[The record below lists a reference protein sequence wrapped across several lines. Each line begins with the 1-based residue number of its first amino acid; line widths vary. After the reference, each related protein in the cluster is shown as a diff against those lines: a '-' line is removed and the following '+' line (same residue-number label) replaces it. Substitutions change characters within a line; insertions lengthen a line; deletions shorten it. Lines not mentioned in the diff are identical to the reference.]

1 MSFFSFMKRFKLGP
15 EKKKTRQYERVKR
28 DVDPEAVWKIVGELG
43 DGAFGKVFKALN
55 KETGAV
61 AAAKVISSLNEE
73 ELEDYMV
80 EINILGS
87 CDHPN
92 IVKLLDA
99 FYYNNNLW
107 ILTEFCAGGAVDA
120 IMLELERGLTEP
132 QIRVICRQMLEALD
146 YLHSNKIIHRDLKAG
161 NVLLTLEGDIK
172 LADFGVSAK
181 NTHTIQR
188 RTSFIGTPYWMA
200 PEVVQC
206 ETMKDAPYDHKA
218 DIWSLGIT
226 LIELAEMEPPHH
238 ELNPMRVLLKIT
250 KAPPPTLVASSQW
263 SLHFKD
269 FLRRALEKNVDVR
282 WCVKQL
288 LQHPFMASVTSNKP
302 VRELIA
308 EAKAEVMEEIE
319 EGKEEEQE
327 ISTDHPCSI
336 NAQNVEEEQPIKI
349 TKIALE
355 EQPEC
360 VWSVDNSQDAKATLN
375 DAEDKANSAELREY
389 LDDSEVKVGVDLP
402 DCKPPEHQQ
411 LAVID
416 EEIHLETPTAGS
428 TLTVSLN
435 QGEEVT
441 SNELMIHLGEST
453 EIQLKGNNI
462 NESEKEQNDDK
473 PKATSNELVESKD
486 LETNLEK
493 LVQSTCEDCGDVT
506 PSGTPEGEE
515 ISNEK
520 LETESAS
527 QLRQENV
534 TETDDVPVS
543 EEVGI
548 EVLRIPM
555 DPLSQSTESTAKLV
569 QVENSMILEKNIVPP
584 KEIPAETE
592 TFEETNIDSREEEI
606 AVLSLGPGEPETTTL
621 KDEETCN
628 LHCES
633 YSDVDVMDTPSQCK
647 EYEQDRKEN
656 KAISQSL
663 SAIDCVHND
672 DDAEPS
678 EDTTKSEEDSGLSLL
693 MSTEPEIH
701 QVDELKE
708 VAHNL
713 VLVSDKLINFMENHS
728 EEPSG
733 EAASEMLP
741 SGAEDENSEQ
751 SMQCNEAEN
760 HAIKFPEVNKT
771 QSSTEVPHA
780 DGESYKVERHKQL
793 NCGESVLPQT
803 TENRANTTQT
813 VNKDHAQEAEI
824 SLIKEKENV
833 PEQSDAVAIVTCLV
847 NELIDLVIVNER
859 ACEVSNS
866 KECEREITLPLPEVE
881 SACIRGGSVH
891 DAEGKGA
898 SKGLNPPAVE
908 NGSGSGDLGKKEE
921 PPDNQRGQEEH
932 CQREK
937 SKRNEVSGASAEDA
951 ACDQHYKTSTGPQN
965 KVAELDVCTETIKL
979 QERERT
985 SCDASEVTPPLV
997 KQSPQGENGESFS
1010 DKYPSAEDLE
1020 SDRLHP
1026 CSGGEFHDQRQFKEF
1041 EEGVRPVQRMTLKKT
1056 RKFVVD
1062 GVEVSVTTSKVVS
1075 KDDKKDQDMRS
1086 ARRQEL
1092 RELRLLQKEEHR
1104 AQAQLDL
1111 KLQQQREQMF
1121 RQIELEMMNKKL
1133 YYDQEIENLERNC
1146 RQTINRLEIEYTNQL
1161 QEEAKKLKA
1170 EQAKELAK
1178 QCRNLKDKKQEQE
1191 FIQKQQQ
1198 KLNEALQKIVRQRK
1212 SKISSTDFER
1222 LMKVQ
1227 QLKRDREEVVWD
1239 VEQRHLNEKYHLFK
1253 QQVKEQFSLQRLQL
1267 MKRHEKEKERMSHDH
1282 HSLIEDLKSQQAQER
1297 ARLPK
1302 TQRHEAKT
1310 QLNIFKQSLKSQ
1322 AVSPL
1327 EQRDL
1332 IKQFMVQEE
1341 AQQKAERQ
1349 HQQQLHEAQYKELMK
1364 QCENNS
1370 AELQQLQNEK
1380 LHLLIDSEKEKLKTL
1395 NEEHTMELKEWKE
1408 RLASRRGILEDELAR
1423 KRQQQEVPYR
1433 RSSEPD
1439 TSKSSLHRMSRF
1451 LQLHTFQS

>member
-15 EKKKTRQYERVKR
+15 EKKKARQYEHVKR

-132 QIRVICRQMLEALD
+132 QIRVICRQMLEALN

-161 NVLLTLEGDIK
+161 NVLLTQEGDIK

-200 PEVVQC
+200 PEVVRC

-250 KAPPPTLVASSQW
+250 KAPPPTLAVSSQW

-269 FLRRALEKNVDVR
+269 FLRRALEKNVADR
-282 WCVKQL
+282 WCTKQL
-288 LQHPFMASVTSNKP
+288 LQHPFMASVSSNKP
-302 VRELIA
+302 IRELIA

-327 ISTDHPCSI
+327 ISTDRPCSI
-336 NAQNVEEEQPIKI
+336 NPQNEEEEQPIKI
-349 TKIALE
+349 TKVVLE

-360 VWSVDNSQDAKATLN
+360 VGSADNSQDANATLN
-375 DAEDKANSAELREY
+375 GAEEDKANSAELRGFV
-389 LDDSEVKVGVDLP
+389 DDSEVKEDVDLP
-402 DCKPPEHQQ
+402 DCKAPEHQQ
-411 LAVID
+411 LAVMD
-416 EEIHLETPTAGS
+416 EEVHLKTPTAGS

-441 SNELMIHLGEST
+441 SNELMIQLGEST
-453 EIQLKGNNI
+453 EMQLRGNNI
-462 NESEKEQNDDK
+462 NESEKEQNDNK
-473 PKATSNELVESKD
+473 PKATSDELVESKD

-515 ISNEK
+515 ISDEK
-520 LETESAS
+520 LETESTS
-527 QLRQENV
+527 QLRQEDV
-534 TETDDVPVS
+534 TETDAVPVS
-543 EEVGI
+543 EEVGT
-548 EVLRIPM
+548 EVLRTPM
-555 DPLSQSTESTAKLV
+555 DPLSQSTESTAKLE
-569 QVENSMILEKNIVPP
+569 QVENSMILEENIVHP

-592 TFEETNIDSREEEI
+592 TFEETNTESREEEI
-606 AVLSLGPGEPETTTL
+606 AVLSLGPGEPDTTAV
-621 KDEETCN
+621 KDKETCN
-628 LHCES
+628 LNSEPH
-633 YSDVDVMDTPSQCK
+633 SDMDVMDTPSLCK
-647 EYEQDRKEN
+647 EYEQGLKEN
-656 KAISQSL
+656 KAISQSP
-663 SAIDCVHND
+663 SAIDCVPND

-678 EDTTKSEEDSGLSLL
+678 EDTTKNEEDPGLSLH
-693 MSTEPEIH
+693 MSTEPEINK
-701 QVDELKE
+701 VDELKE

-713 VLVSDKLINFMENHS
+713 VLVNDKLINFIEDHS
-728 EEPSG
+728 EGPSG

-741 SGAEDENSEQ
+741 SEAEDENSDQ
-751 SMQCNEAEN
+751 SMRCNEAEN

-771 QSSTEVPHA
+771 QSATEVLHA
-780 DGESYKVERHKQL
+780 DEDSYKVEKPKQL
-793 NCGESVLPQT
+793 NCDESVLQQT
-803 TENRANTTQT
+803 TESRANTTQT
-813 VNKDHAQEAEI
+813 VNKDNAQEAEI

-833 PEQSDAVAIVTCLV
+833 PKESDTVAIVTCLV
-847 NELIDLVIVNER
+847 NELVDLVIVNER

-866 KECEREITLPLPEVE
+866 KECEQEITLSLPEVE
-881 SACIRGGSVH
+881 SACFGGGSVH
-891 DAEGKGA
+891 DAEGRGA

-908 NGSGSGDLGKKEE
+908 DGSGNGDVGKKGEL
-921 PPDNQRGQEEH
+921 PDNQRGQEEH

-937 SKRNEVSGASAEDA
+937 SKRNDVSGASAEDA

-965 KVAELDVCTETIKL
+965 KVAELDVCRETIKL
-979 QERERT
+979 QERER
-985 SCDASEVTPPLV
+985 SCESSEVIPLLV
-997 KQSPQGENGESFS
+997 KQSPQGENGERRGS
-1010 DKYPSAEDLE
+1010 DQYSAEDLE

-1026 CSGGEFHDQRQFKEF
+1026 CSGDEFHKQQLKEF
-1041 EEGVRPVQRMTLKKT
+1041 EEEVRPVQRMTLKKT

-1092 RELRLLQKEEHR
+1092 RELRLLQKEEQR

-1111 KLQQQREQMF
+1111 KQQQQREQMF

-1133 YYDQEIENLERNC
+1133 YYDQEIETLERNC
-1146 RQTINRLEIEYTNQL
+1146 RQTIDRLEVEYTNRL
-1161 QEEAKKLKA
+1161 QEEAKRLKA

-1178 QCRNLKDKKQEQE
+1178 ERRNLKDKKQEQE

-1198 KLNEALQKIVRQRK
+1198 KLNEALQKVVQQRK

-1227 QLKRDREEVVWD
+1227 QLKRDREAVVWD

-1282 HSLIEDLKSQQAQER
+1282 HCLIEDLKSQQAQER

-1302 TQRHEAKT
+1302 TQRNEAKT

-1322 AVSPL
+1322 AISPL

-1332 IKQFMVQEE
+1332 IKQFMAQEE
-1341 AQQKAERQ
+1341 AQQKAEKQ
-1349 HQQQLHEAQYKELMK
+1349 HQQQLHEAHFKDLLK

-1370 AELQQLQNEK
+1370 VELQQLQNEK
-1380 LHLLIDSEKEKLKTL
+1380 LHLLTESEKEKLKTL

-1408 RLASRRGILEDELAR
+1408 RLVSRREILEEELAR
-1423 KRQQQEVPYR
+1423 KRQQQQVPCR

-1439 TSKSSLHRMSRF
+1439 SSKSSLHRMSRF

>member
-15 EKKKTRQYERVKR
+15 EKKKARQYEHVKR

-161 NVLLTLEGDIK
+161 NVLLTQEGDIK

-200 PEVVQC
+200 PEVVRC

-250 KAPPPTLVASSQW
+250 KAPPPTLTVSSQW

-269 FLRRALEKNVDVR
+269 FLRRALEKNVDDR
-282 WCVKQL
+282 WCTKQL
-288 LQHPFMASVTSNKP
+288 LQHPFMASVSSNKP
-302 VRELIA
+302 IRELIA

-327 ISTDHPCSI
+327 ISTDRPCSI
-336 NAQNVEEEQPIKI
+336 NPQNEEEEQPIKI
-349 TKIALE
+349 TKVVLE

-360 VWSVDNSQDAKATLN
+360 VGSADNSQDANATLN
-375 DAEDKANSAELREY
+375 GAEEDKANSAELRGFVA
-389 LDDSEVKVGVDLP
+389 DSEVKEDVDLP
-402 DCKPPEHQQ
+402 DCKTPEHQQ
-411 LAVID
+411 LAVMD
-416 EEIHLETPTAGS
+416 EEVHLKTPTAGS

-441 SNELMIHLGEST
+441 SNELMIQLGEST
-453 EIQLKGNNI
+453 EMEIKGNNI

-506 PSGTPEGEE
+506 PSGTPEREE
-515 ISNEK
+515 ISDEK
-520 LETESAS
+520 LETESTS
-527 QLRQENV
+527 QLRQEDV
-534 TETDDVPVS
+534 TETDVVPVS
-543 EEVGI
+543 EEVGT
-548 EVLRIPM
+548 EVLRTPM
-555 DPLSQSTESTAKLV
+555 DPLSQSTESTAKLE
-569 QVENSMILEKNIVPP
+569 QVENSAILEENIVHP

-592 TFEETNIDSREEEI
+592 TFEETNTESREEEI
-606 AVLSLGPGEPETTTL
+606 AVLSLGPGEPDTTAV

-628 LHCES
+628 LNSEPH
-633 YSDVDVMDTPSQCK
+633 SDVDVMDTPSPCK
-647 EYEQDRKEN
+647 EYEQGLKEN
-656 KAISQSL
+656 KAISQSP
-663 SAIDCVHND
+663 SAIDCVPND

-678 EDTTKSEEDSGLSLL
+678 EGTTKNEEDPGLSLH
-693 MSTEPEIH
+693 MSTEPEINK
-701 QVDELKE
+701 VDELKE

-713 VLVSDKLINFMENHS
+713 VLVNDKLINFTENHS
-728 EEPSG
+728 EGPSG

-741 SGAEDENSEQ
+741 SEAEDENSDQ
-751 SMQCNEAEN
+751 STRCNEAKN

-771 QSSTEVPHA
+771 QSSTEVLHA
-780 DGESYKVERHKQL
+780 DEESYKVEKPKQL
-793 NCGESVLPQT
+793 NCDESVLPQT
-803 TENRANTTQT
+803 TESRANTTQT
-813 VNKDHAQEAEI
+813 VNKDNAQEAEI

-833 PEQSDAVAIVTCLV
+833 PKESDAVAIVTCLV
-847 NELIDLVIVNER
+847 NELVDLVIVNER

-866 KECEREITLPLPEVE
+866 KECEQEITLSLPEVE
-881 SACIRGGSVH
+881 SACFGGGSVH
-891 DAEGKGA
+891 DAEGRGA
-898 SKGLNPPAVE
+898 SEGLNPPAAE
-908 NGSGSGDLGKKEE
+908 NGSGNGDVGKKEE
-921 PPDNQRGQEEH
+921 LPDNQRDQEEH

-937 SKRNEVSGASAEDA
+937 SKRNDVSGASAEDA

-965 KVAELDVCTETIKL
+965 KVAELDVCRETIKL
-979 QERERT
+979 QERER
-985 SCDASEVTPPLV
+985 SCESSEVTPLLV
-997 KQSPQGENGESFS
+997 KQSPQGENGERRGS
-1010 DKYPSAEDLE
+1010 DQYSAEDLE

-1026 CSGGEFHDQRQFKEF
+1026 CSGDEFHKQQLKEL

-1092 RELRLLQKEEHR
+1092 RELRLLQKEEQR

-1111 KLQQQREQMF
+1111 KQQQQREQMF

-1133 YYDQEIENLERNC
+1133 YYDQEIETLERNC
-1146 RQTINRLEIEYTNQL
+1146 RQTIDRLEIEYTNRL
-1161 QEEAKKLKA
+1161 QEEAKRLKA

-1178 QCRNLKDKKQEQE
+1178 ERRNLKDKKQEQE

-1198 KLNEALQKIVRQRK
+1198 KLNEALQKVVQQRK

-1227 QLKRDREEVVWD
+1227 QLKRDREAVVWD

-1282 HSLIEDLKSQQAQER
+1282 HCLIEDLKSQQAQER

-1302 TQRHEAKT
+1302 TQRNEAKT

-1322 AVSPL
+1322 AISPL

-1332 IKQFMVQEE
+1332 IKQFMMQEE
-1341 AQQKAERQ
+1341 AQQKAEKQ
-1349 HQQQLHEAQYKELMK
+1349 HQQQLHEAHFKDLLK

-1370 AELQQLQNEK
+1370 VELQQLQNEK
-1380 LHLLIDSEKEKLKTL
+1380 LHLLTESEKEKLKTL

-1408 RLASRRGILEDELAR
+1408 RLASRREILEEELAR
-1423 KRQQQEVPYR
+1423 KRQQQQVPCR

-1439 TSKSSLHRMSRF
+1439 SSKSSLHRMSRF